1 MCSPV
6 QESYGNKRLPHLK
19 QKAKIR
25 YLSNKTKCNKKTKKP
40 SFFTLALLNYEK
52 KNIRGLAGP
61 EKRGHFANW
70 NINKFVLQNCFS
82 LNTLIHFWSCFNKR
96 VKKAISKTRNT
107 GTENRMRGIFT
118 RIPENLLDDSR
129 ECYNF
134 KIPRNFLEDSGKC
147 YWRFRRFRGILKIPE
162 YGLDDFR
169 EYY

>member
-1 MCSPV
+1 MT
-6 QESYGNKRLPHLK
+6 
-19 QKAKIR
+19 
-25 YLSNKTKCNKKTKKP
+25 KTQKKP
-40 SFFTLALLNYEK
+40 FIFYFSTFKLWK
-52 KNIRGLAGP
+52 KKHKGTCWSW
-61 EKRGHFANW
+61 KWGHFANW
-70 NINKFVLQNCFS
+70 NIGKFVLQNCFS

-96 VKKAISKTRNT
+96 VKKAISKTRNA

-129 ECYNF
+129 ECYHF

-147 YWRFRRFRGILKIPE
+147 YWRFRRFRGKLKIPE